1 MLNVAFPSI
10 GTEPHASASGL
21 QWVIDVYPLVL
32 ASLLLPEATADRLA
46 ADGSSGSG

>member
-32 ASLLLPEATADRLA
+32 APLLPEANADRLA
-46 ADGSSGSG
+46 ADGPSGSG